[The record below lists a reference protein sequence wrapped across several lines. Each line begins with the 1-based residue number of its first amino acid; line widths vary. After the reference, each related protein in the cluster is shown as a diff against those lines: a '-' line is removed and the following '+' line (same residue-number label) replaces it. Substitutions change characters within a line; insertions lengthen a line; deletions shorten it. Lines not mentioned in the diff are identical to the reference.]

1 MVVGWTSF
9 KVDCYVMDIGGYDL
23 VLGVSFLGTLGP
35 LLWDFAEQTLC
46 FQSGDRRILWAG
58 IDREPAGL
66 LPQHA
71 INHRIRLQ
79 PGIDAVAVRPY
90 RYAHIQK
97 DELEHQC
104 MEMLHQ
110 GVIRASSSAFSSP
123 SLLVRK
129 QDGSWRLCVDY
140 RALNAKTVKDKFP
153 IPVVEELLDELR
165 GAKHFT
171 KLDLRWGTDES
182 DPPAVPSS
190 LCLGFFDD
198 ILIYSSSWAEHLQ
211 HIHLVLQT
219 LADHSLFL
227 KCSKCSFAA
236 SSVAYLGH
244 VISAAGVAMNEDK
257 IRAVLSWPVPRTVRA
272 VRGFLGLAGYYRRF
286 IKGYGAMAAPL
297 TKLLCKEGFRWT
309 SEAETAFVNLRK
321 ALTQASVLQLPD
333 FQRPFIVECDA
344 SGSGFGAMLHQGEGA
359 VAFFSRPIA
368 PRHVKLAAYERELIG
383 LVQAVRHWRPYL
395 WGRPFIVKTD
405 HRSLKFLLDQRLST
419 IPQHQWASKLIG
431 FDFMVEFK
439 PGHANVVADALSH
452 RNADDEQHLG
462 ACAAVS
468 GPVFTMFEELR
479 AELAQTPQ
487 LDSVRGHAEA
497 GTEGWSTLDGLIL
510 KNKRVFVPAGD
521 RGLVRQYVSS
531 CRVCQQN
538 KTDHL
543 RPAGLLQSLE
553 VPSAV
558 WADIAMDFVEGLP
571 RVNGKTVILT
581 VVDRFSKFA
590 HFIAL
595 VHPYTATTVARAFFS
610 EIVRLHGIPASIVSD
625 RDPIFTSTFRRELFE
640 LSGTKLNMSSAF
652 HQQSDGQ
659 SEATNKIITMYLRC
673 LTGDRPRQWLQW
685 LPWAEFC
692 YNSSFQASLGTSPF
706 KVVYGRDPPTLQ
718 QYNGSSARL
727 PAVDQQLHD
736 RDEFLM
742 EIRDRLEQAQQYQK
756 NQHDCRHREVVFS
769 PGQWVWLRLLH
780 RPAASLDVRGRS
792 KLGPRFYGPFKVL
805 EHIGEVAYRLLLP
818 AGARLHNVFH
828 VDLLKPYKGEE
839 PQETLELPPVQH
851 GRVCLV
857 PQQVLRGRL
866 ARGMSEVLVQ
876 WQGQSAAEAAW
887 VPLTELKQRYP
898 SFQLEDELIVQ
909 AGRDVMHG
917 RQYWRRHRRNSSS
930 KLGS

>member
-1 MVVGWTSF
+1 MAQRRAAGLCYNCDEKFVYGHKCKRLFILEVVPDEEDAAEDEAPEQDNSTSDAPAISLHALTGIRSNTYHTMRMWVNVGNVRLQALLDSGSTHNFMDSAVAAKLQLPSKRPTAMRVTVGNGDRVACSSLITDIDMVVGWTSF

-35 LLWDFAEQTLC
+35 ILWDFAEQTLC

-58 IDREPAGL
+58 IDRVPPPSLHAITPSGDSMLESLLEKLTALFQEPAGL
-66 LPQHA
+66 PPQRA

-79 PGIDAVAVRPY
+79 PGIDVVAVRPY

-97 DELEHQC
+97 DKLERQC
-104 MEMLHQ
+104 AEMLHQ

-123 SLLVRK
+123 ALLVRK

-140 RALNAKTVKDKFP
+140 HALNAKTVKDKFP

-171 KLDLRWGTDES
+171 KLDLRSGYHQVLMHADDIHKTAFRTHQGLFEFLVM
-182 DPPAVPSS
+182 PFGLTNAPATFQALMNQILQRF
-190 LCLGFFDD
+190 LCRFVLVFFDD
-198 ILIYSSSWAEHLQ
+198 ILIYSSSWAKHLQ

-227 KCSKCSFAA
+227 KRSKCSFAA

-244 VISAAGVAMNEDK
+244 VISAAGVAMDEDK

-272 VRGFLGLAGYYRRF
+272 VRGFLGLAGYYRQF
-286 IKGYGAMAAPL
+286 IKGYRATAAPL

-321 ALTQASVLQLPD
+321 ALTQAPVLQLPD

-344 SGSGFGAMLHQGEGA
+344 SGGFGAVLHQGEGA

-368 PRHVKLAAYERELIG
+368 PRHVKLPAYEWELIG

-439 PGHANVVADALSH
+439 PGHANVVADALSR

-462 ACAAVS
+462 AYAAVS

-487 LDSVRGHAEA
+487 LDLVRGHAEA

-510 KNKRVFVPAGD
+510 KNKRVFVPAGSPLVSKIIEDAHTAGHEGVQKTLHRVRATFHIPGD

-531 CRVCQQN
+531 GRVCQQN

-558 WADIAMDFVEGLP
+558 WADIAMDFVECNTL
-571 RVNGKTVILT
+571 N
-581 VVDRFSKFA
+581 
-590 HFIAL
+590 
-595 VHPYTATTVARAFFS
+595 
-610 EIVRLHGIPASIVSD
+610 
-625 RDPIFTSTFRRELFE
+625 FTL
-640 LSGTKLNMSSAF
+640 
-652 HQQSDGQ
+652 
-659 SEATNKIITMYLRC
+659 
-673 LTGDRPRQWLQW
+673 
-685 LPWAEFC
+685 
-692 YNSSFQASLGTSPF
+692 
-706 KVVYGRDPPTLQ
+706 
-718 QYNGSSARL
+718 
-727 PAVDQQLHD
+727 
-736 RDEFLM
+736 
-742 EIRDRLEQAQQYQK
+742 
-756 NQHDCRHREVVFS
+756 
-769 PGQWVWLRLLH
+769 
-780 RPAASLDVRGRS
+780 
-792 KLGPRFYGPFKVL
+792 
-805 EHIGEVAYRLLLP
+805 
-818 AGARLHNVFH
+818 
-828 VDLLKPYKGEE
+828 
-839 PQETLELPPVQH
+839 
-851 GRVCLV
+851 
-857 PQQVLRGRL
+857 
-866 ARGMSEVLVQ
+866 
-876 WQGQSAAEAAW
+876 
-887 VPLTELKQRYP
+887 
-898 SFQLEDELIVQ
+898 
-909 AGRDVMHG
+909 
-917 RQYWRRHRRNSSS
+917 
-930 KLGS
+930 